1 MVISN
6 ISSPSC
12 HSASP
17 TAPQDEVP
25 EMELDKFSPFGSPE
39 MGDSEIS
46 TPGLQGRNADG
57 QGGKGRGLQLPPL
70 KNSLNSHC
78 FRVQLYQIEFQ
89 CEPGPRFPKFPPFYP
104 ALQHRLLSNTTFV
117 LEWLLGCVRC
127 SELQVLGW
135 VWGTMRVRM
144 RAGRG
149 FGGCP
154 VSSFPPGNCAI
165 PWAER

>member
-46 TPGLQGRNADG
+46 TPGSRGRNADG

-70 KNSLNSHC
+70 KNSLHSHC

-89 CEPGPRFPKFPPFYP
+89 CEPGPRFPKSPRFT
-104 ALQHRLLSNTTFV
+104 RLCSTDFSQTPHLCLS
-117 LEWLLGCVRC
+117 GCWDVSGTQSSRFWGGSGGRC
-127 SELQVLGW
+127 ESG
-135 VWGTMRVRM
+135 
-144 RAGRG
+144 
-149 FGGCP
+149 
-154 VSSFPPGNCAI
+154 
-165 PWAER
+165 